1 MPCYNFALCH
11 TATLYDKNP
20 LLIGTTMPLEA
31 IAINSLD
38 APLIKKPARDND
50 LAERLQALY
59 DSDDEQPDGI
69 EVLNIVEQGFKRGQY
84 LYVGMFNDKPIAA
97 VGCFDDGQTDAKRLQ
112 YLTVHQQNRGRAIDA
127 KFIKLVYD
135 AEVKKGVRE
144 FVPADADIHRIMS
157 EYDLLRVKD

>member
-1 MPCYNFALCH
+1 
-11 TATLYDKNP
+11 
-20 LLIGTTMPLEA
+20 MPLEA
-31 IAINSLD
+31 IAINDLQT
-38 APLIKKPARDND
+38 PLMKKPTRKNE

-59 DSDDEQPDGI
+59 DSDGNQPDGA
-69 EVLNIVEQGFKRGQY
+69 EVLAIIEQGFKRGQT

-135 AEVKKGVRE
+135 AEVKKGVRQFMPVDSE
-144 FVPADADIHRIMS
+144 IHRIMS
-157 EYDLLRVKD
+157 EYELLQVKD

>member
-1 MPCYNFALCH
+1 
-11 TATLYDKNP
+11 
-20 LLIGTTMPLEA
+20 MPLEA
-31 IAINSLD
+31 IAINDLQT
-38 APLIKKPARDND
+38 PLIKKPARENE

-59 DSDDEQPDGI
+59 DTDDSQPDGA
-69 EVLNIVEQGFKRGQY
+69 EVLAIIEQGFKRGQC

-135 AEVKKGVRE
+135 AEVKKGVRQ
-144 FVPADADIHRIMS
+144 FVPVDSEIHRIMS
-157 EYDLLRVKD
+157 EYELLQVKD

>member
-1 MPCYNFALCH
+1 
-11 TATLYDKNP
+11 
-20 LLIGTTMPLEA
+20 MPLEA
-31 IAINSLD
+31 IAINDLQT
-38 APLIKKPARDND
+38 PLIKKPTRENE

-59 DSDDEQPDGI
+59 DTDDSQPDGA
-69 EVLNIVEQGFKRGQY
+69 EVLAIIEQGFKRGQC

-135 AEVKKGVRE
+135 AEVKKGVRQ
-144 FVPADADIHRIMS
+144 FVPVDSEIHRIMS
-157 EYDLLRVKD
+157 EYELLQVKD

>member
-1 MPCYNFALCH
+1 
-11 TATLYDKNP
+11 
-20 LLIGTTMPLEA
+20 MPLEA
-31 IAINSLD
+31 IAINNLQT
-38 APLIKKPARDND
+38 PLIKKPARENE

-59 DSDDEQPDGI
+59 DTDENQPDGA
-69 EVLNIVEQGFKRGQY
+69 EVLALIEQGFKRGQC

-135 AEVKKGVRE
+135 AEVKKGVRQ
-144 FVPADADIHRIMS
+144 FVPVDSEIHRIMS
-157 EYDLLRVKD
+157 EYELLQVKD

>member
-1 MPCYNFALCH
+1 
-11 TATLYDKNP
+11 
-20 LLIGTTMPLEA
+20 MPLEA

-38 APLIKKPARDND
+38 TPLIKKPIRKNE
-50 LAERLQALY
+50 LSERLHALY
-59 DSDDEQPDGI
+59 DSDDAQPAGA
-69 EVLNIVEQGFKRGQY
+69 EVLSLVEQGFKRGQY

-97 VGCFDDGQTDAKRLQ
+97 VACFDDGQTDAKRLQ
-112 YLTVHQQNRGRAIDA
+112 YLTVHSQNRDRAIDA

-157 EYDLLRVKD
+157 EYELLRVKG